1 MNFNNYIN
9 DGLVVLNYAKQLI
22 NETDWTNRGTYEG
35 ILMESKEFPK
45 KSSVPCYRFSCYSTK
60 TIDELIECPWNVT
73 EKVLKEDD
81 PSVAK
86 WEILD
91 KNNENNCR
99 IVTMVNDMPW
109 PVWSREVVIAQMVTR
124 ETNANWMVSWSV
136 SHDKAPLQPNKYV
149 RAQVHV
155 SVYEFVKDTTNG
167 FNSSKMYR
175 LSMIDPG
182 GLLPAFVVDLFAKK
196 QMKPLAKWR

>member
-1 MNFNNYIN
+1 MSFKKYFT
-9 DGLVVLNYAKQLI
+9 DGLTALNHAKQLI
-22 NETDWTNRGTYEG
+22 KENDWSNRGTHDG
-35 ILMESKEFPK
+35 ILMESKAFPD
-45 KSSVPCYRFSCYSTK
+45 KSPIPCYRFSCASTK

-86 WEILD
+86 WEIIE

-99 IVTMVNDMPW
+99 VITMINNMPW
-109 PVWSREVVIAQMVTR
+109 PLYPREIVIGQMVVK
-124 ETNANWMVSWSV
+124 EPDANWMVSWSV
-136 SHDKAPLQPNKYV
+136 QHEKVPLQPNTYV

-155 SVYEFVKDTTNG
+155 SVYGFVKDTTTEC
-167 FNSSKMYR
+167 SKMYR
-175 LSMIDPG
+175 LSMIDPCG
-182 GLLPAFVVDLFAKK
+182 LPAWVVDLFAKK